1 MALPVVFDCMVFLQ
15 AAARRDSI
23 AAACLE
29 LAEQGHLQLC
39 LSREVLAEIGDVLQR
54 PEIHDRFPS
63 LTHERV
69 TEFLEAVGR
78 MGVLFPAVDHHFHFE
93 RDPKDEPYLNLAIQA
108 RAHYLA
114 SRDKDILD
122 LQHGSDPAA
131 VDFRARFPFV
141 RIVDPLE
148 FLQEIRQVLQPP
160 RPREPGRER

>member
-39 LSREVLAEIGDVLQR
+39 LSRDVLAEIGDVLQR

-63 LTHERV
+63 LTRGRV
-69 TEFLEAVGR
+69 TEFLDAVTR
-78 MGVLFPAVDHHFHFE
+78 IGVLHPVVDRHFQFE
-93 RDPKDEPYLNLAIQA
+93 RDPKDEPYLNLAVQA

-114 SRDKDILD
+114 SRDKDLLD
-122 LQHGSDPAA
+122 LRHGSDPAA
-131 VDFRARFPFV
+131 VEFRSRFPFV

-148 FLQEIRQVLQPP
+148 FLQEIRPVLLPL